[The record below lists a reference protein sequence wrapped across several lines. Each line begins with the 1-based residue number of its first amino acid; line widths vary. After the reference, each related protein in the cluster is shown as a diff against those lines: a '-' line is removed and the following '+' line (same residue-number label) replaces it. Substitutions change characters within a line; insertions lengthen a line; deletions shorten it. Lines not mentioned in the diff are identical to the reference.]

1 MKNLPHDPFLA
12 DAWQQLLTHGL
23 GQKQVG
29 VLGGI
34 ACLGF
39 LALGFLAGAL

>member
-1 MKNLPHDPFLA
+1 MNDLPHDPFLA

-23 GQKQVG
+23 GQKQVAG
-29 VLGGI
+29 VSALV
-34 ACLGF
+34 CLGF